1 VTLSLSLPFSLQ
13 RSLSHT
19 LSLLRPLSPPGRT
32 GSERWNDEITP
43 RPSSGR
49 GRIVH
54 PPPPIPYRSAWTEEH
69 GPASFAWWGP
79 LPVRD
84 ISRFIAFFFFTLVAR
99 GEIFGM
105 GIYRGG
111 EGSRSI
117 LVVVYYASLPS
128 SHLGEERLP
137 AVRMYTGE

>member
-1 VTLSLSLPFSLQ
+1 MGV
-13 RSLSHT
+13 R
-19 LSLLRPLSPPGRT
+19 GRT

-79 LPVRD
+79 LPLVAVQARRKRASQSGWE
-84 ISRFIAFFFFTLVAR
+84 ISRRDVIK
-99 GEIFGM
+99 
-105 GIYRGG
+105 
-111 EGSRSI
+111 
-117 LVVVYYASLPS
+117 
-128 SHLGEERLP
+128 
-137 AVRMYTGE
+137 